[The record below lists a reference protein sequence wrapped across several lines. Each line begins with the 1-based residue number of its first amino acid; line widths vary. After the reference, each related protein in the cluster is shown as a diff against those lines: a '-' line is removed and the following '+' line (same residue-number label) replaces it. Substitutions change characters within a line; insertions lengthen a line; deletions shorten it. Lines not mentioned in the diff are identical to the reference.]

1 MKNPSMAPLLV
12 QLIGS
17 IGEIIIAAGLIL
29 SVCGAYLSWTIM
41 AAEVP
46 YIAALHHSFPK
57 QLGKQNKNDA
67 PSSSLWFTNC
77 AVQFSLVLI
86 WLTGSNYNTLLTIAS
101 EMILVPYFLVG
112 AFLFKVAI
120 ARSSRALLLIAIPAS
135 LYGLWLLY
143 ASGVINLLLSVVL
156 YAPGILIFLY
166 TRKQYK
172 DKKPLLLSEK
182 ILLALVLFGAIP
194 ALGYLAIS

>member
-1 MKNPSMAPLLV
+1 
-12 QLIGS
+12 
-17 IGEIIIAAGLIL
+17 
-29 SVCGAYLSWTIM
+29 
-41 AAEVP
+41 
-46 YIAALHHSFPK
+46 
-57 QLGKQNKNDA
+57 
-67 PSSSLWFTNC
+67 
-77 AVQFSLVLI
+77 
-86 WLTGSNYNTLLTIAS
+86 
-101 EMILVPYFLVG
+101 MILVPYFLVG

-156 YAPGILIFLY
+156 YAPGILMFLY

-172 DKKPLLLSEK
+172 DKNPLLLIEK

-194 ALGYLAIS
+194 ALGYLTIY

>member
-1 MKNPSMAPLLV
+1 
-12 QLIGS
+12 
-17 IGEIIIAAGLIL
+17 
-29 SVCGAYLSWTIM
+29 
-41 AAEVP
+41 
-46 YIAALHHSFPK
+46 
-57 QLGKQNKNDA
+57 
-67 PSSSLWFTNC
+67 
-77 AVQFSLVLI
+77 
-86 WLTGSNYNTLLTIAS
+86 
-101 EMILVPYFLVG
+101 MILVPYFLVG

-156 YAPGILIFLY
+156 YAPGILMFLY

-182 ILLALVLFGAIP
+182 ILLALVLFGSIP
-194 ALGYLAIS
+194 ALGYLTIY